1 MEREHSNY
9 IYALAVAA
17 FRAKF
22 RGLELGV
29 ADDSETEVWRSRQRI
44 GTVRDPANSAIP
56 NTQVTISNQDTG
68 IVYHTKSNAFGE
80 YRSDNLQ
87 PGTHMVKIEAIGF
100 RDTISVG
107 NIVTVD
113 NNRVDVSMLVG
124 ILLPAGEPVEHQS
137 SDIRGF
143 LPMQKVATIGHD
155 LESIRAAEVFRL
167 AFHRFGPDVAG
178 AAQRQS
184 RHADRVVEP

>member
-1 MEREHSNY
+1 
-9 IYALAVAA
+9 
-17 FRAKF
+17 
-22 RGLELGV
+22 
-29 ADDSETEVWRSRQRI
+29 
-44 GTVRDPANSAIP
+44 
-56 NTQVTISNQDTG
+56 VTITNQDTG

-87 PGTHMVKIEAIGF
+87 PGTYMVKIEALGF

-113 NNRVDVSMLVG
+113 NNNRVDVSMLVG
-124 ILLPAGEPVEHQS
+124 ILLPAGEPADHQS

-143 LPMQKVATIGHD
+143 LPMQKVAAIGHD
-155 LESIRAAEVFRL
+155 LESIRAAEVLRL
-167 AFHRFGPDVAG
+167 AFHWFGPDVVG

-184 RHADRVVEP
+184 RHADRTVEP

>member
-1 MEREHSNY
+1 MRHS
-9 IYALAVAA
+9 
-17 FRAKF
+17 F
-22 RGLELGV
+22 
-29 ADDSETEVWRSRQRI
+29 
-44 GTVRDPANSAIP
+44 GTVRDPANSAMP
-56 NTQVTISNQDTG
+56 NTQVTITNQDTG
-68 IVYHTKSNAFGE
+68 IVYLTKSNAFGE

-87 PGTHMVKIEAIGF
+87 PGTYMVKIEALGF

-113 NNRVDVSMLVG
+113 NNNRVDVSMLVG

-167 AFHRFGPDVAG
+167 AFHRFGPDVVG

-184 RHADRVVEP
+184 WHADRTVEP